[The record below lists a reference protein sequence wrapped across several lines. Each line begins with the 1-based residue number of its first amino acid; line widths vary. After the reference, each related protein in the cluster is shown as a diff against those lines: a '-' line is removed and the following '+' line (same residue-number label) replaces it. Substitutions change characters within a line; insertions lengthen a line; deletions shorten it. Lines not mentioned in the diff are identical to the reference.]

1 MSVHSKVILHK
12 LKPRQLMSSV
22 PLELRH
28 VNLPKQ
34 SGSVKSLE
42 SSDVIPVQ
50 PVR

>member
-12 LKPRQLMSSV
+12 LKPRHLKSSV

-28 VNLPKQ
+28 ANLPKQ
-34 SGSVKSLE
+34 SGSVQPLE

-50 PVR
+50 AVR